1 MSVSILSDASRV
13 FPVGVGQSSLTIY
26 DPRATLHS
34 MLDRLSRL
42 ILVRH
47 GETEGQSSIRYYG
60 VTDVPLSE
68 FGREQALRARHR
80 IPGETFEAVWAS
92 SLCRAWKAAQII
104 APGHSVRIEF
114 DFREI
119 DFGRWEGL
127 TLEEIEAVDPVLFAQ
142 WQEKRRGFEFP
153 DGETRPDFRRRIER
167 GLARLRA
174 TGASSALVV
183 AHKGVVRTLLE
194 LVSGQTLGPEMPEL
208 GGVIHVSRNASGD
221 WSTGRRGSD
230 SSCGE
235 APVGIPMI
243 QSTP

>member
-1 MSVSILSDASRV
+1 MQRIL
-13 FPVGVGQSSLTIY
+13 L
-26 DPRATLHS
+26 L
-34 MLDRLSRL
+34 
-42 ILVRH
+42 RH
-47 GETEGQSSIRYYG
+47 GETEGESSIRYHG
-60 VTDVPLSE
+60 ANDVALSALGRAQMHRAARALPDEAIDLVVASPLSRSWM
-68 FGREQALRARHR
+68 GARIVR
-80 IPGETFEAVWAS
+80 PAGPIRLEA
-92 SLCRAWKAAQII
+92 
-104 APGHSVRIEF
+104 

-127 TLEEIEAVDPVLFAQ
+127 TLEEIEAVDPVLFAE
-142 WQEKRRGFEFP
+142 WQEKKRGFEFP